1 MRHLKEYNE
10 LEDLIG
16 DLGSLGYPTKKV
28 GYAINYLIEE
38 ESYWYLV
45 VLNFESEEEK
55 AANLIGRDYGI
66 GGDSLQYVFETLL
79 EEGDIKS
86 FRIIGPLKIKDVK
99 SQVVNFPAGNPYR
112 EIKEFEKVFRDIN
125 PDDFTTQENNQPTDV
140 TNI

>member
-16 DLGSLGYPTKKV
+16 DLGSLGYPTKQV
-28 GYAINYLIEE
+28 GYAINYLIDK

-45 VLNFESEEEK
+45 VLNFEWEEEK
-55 AANLIGRDYGI
+55 AANLIGYDYGI
-66 GGDSLQYVFETLL
+66 EVDNLQDVFETLV
-79 EEGDIKS
+79 GDGEIKR

-125 PDDFTTQENNQPTDV
+125 PDDFTTQENEGNTDV
-140 TNI
+140 NNI